1 MNIIQKALSL
11 QGIDAAWQGDEP
23 GDVMEITSDYLTEI
37 INGKP
42 RMIRS
47 EDDDGRSVNIIQLRL
62 DYSNLVDITLN
73 ERRIAAIKA
82 KAGEII
88 NSVAPDWKQRNMLAR
103 SIELV
108 NLAND
113 REYTVEEQAELDEL
127 NAFWSWVKLVRA
139 TSNAAE
145 TEGKQVYQVIWPQ
158 YNS

>member
-1 MNIIQKALSL
+1 MNTIQKALSL

-23 GDVMEITSDYLTEI
+23 ADVMEITSDYLTEV

-47 EDDDGRSVNIIQLRL
+47 EDDDGRAVNIIQLRM
-62 DYSNLVDITLN
+62 DYNNLVSTTLN

-88 NSVAPDWKQRNMLAR
+88 TAVMPDWKQRNMLAR

-108 NLAND
+108 NIANE
-113 REYTVEEQAELDEL
+113 REYTPAEQTELDEL
-127 NAFWSWVKLVRA
+127 NAFWTWVKLVRA
-139 TSNAAE
+139 ASNAAE
-145 TEGKQVYQVIWPQ
+145 AEGKQVYQVIWPE
-158 YNS
+158 YNQ